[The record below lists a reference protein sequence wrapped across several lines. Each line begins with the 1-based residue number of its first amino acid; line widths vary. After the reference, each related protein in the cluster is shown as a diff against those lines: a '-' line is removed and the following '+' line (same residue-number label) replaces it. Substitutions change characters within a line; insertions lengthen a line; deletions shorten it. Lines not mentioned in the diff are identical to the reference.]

1 MLREKNPVPGD
12 DDIQFDADA
21 HVYTARGKIV
31 PISVTKLI
39 EQYAIPAEHRFNGR
53 AIIRKNLTSW
63 RSNASNKY
71 HALVTEATDEEAIT
85 NVLKHWQANAAAGT
99 AMHALFEDTLNGK
112 EPSAEGREAE
122 MDQFRAAMDSLG
134 DSMTP
139 ARTELSVFVTNAEG
153 DPVVAGQIDLLLKD
167 KEGGYHLVDFK
178 RTAADLTPNAW
189 HFGKRFLDGK
199 SLNDHHKY
207 SLQLSLYRLMFEAQT
222 GLKIADDPRILQIH
236 PDLDG
241 HQWTTAT
248 DLTNEARALL
258 RGQGMAMPV

>member
-12 DDIQFDADA
+12 EDIEFDAEA
-21 HVYTARGKIV
+21 HLYHYRGKMV

-39 EQYAIPAEHRFNGR
+39 ENFAIPEEHRFNGR

-63 RSNASNKY
+63 RANASNKY
-71 HALVTEATDEEAIT
+71 HALVTEATDEDAIT
-85 NVLKHWQANAAAGT
+85 NVLKHWRDNAAAGT
-99 AMHALFEDTLNGK
+99 AMHALFEDELNGK
-112 EPSAEGREAE
+112 DPSAEGREAE
-122 MDQFRAAMDSLG
+122 MAQFRAAMDSLG

-139 ARTELSVFVTNAEG
+139 ARTELSVVVTNAEG

-207 SLQLSLYRLMFEAQT
+207 SLQLSLYRVMFEAQT
-222 GLKIADDPRILQIH
+222 GLKIVGDPRILQIH
-236 PDLDG
+236 PDLG
-241 HQWTTAT
+241 AHQWITAT
-248 DLTNEARALL
+248 DLTNEARKLL
-258 RGQGMAMPV
+258 RDQGMVVPE